1 MRTENA
7 RVHRTKSVWHK
18 FKLMTFPCMYSL
30 YREWRRCQQHEST
43 TCFKCIVFAAVSI
56 LILFICSSSQW
67 AGLFR
72 AQKVDAKA
80 SKLQVLATAGF
91 FNASVLGSRTQRAA
105 SGLRDEQAYKRQNTL
120 SEFQLDVAVTASPR
134 IALSFASGPQD
145 TLASRLKTPP
155 KSASLPVYKVAYC
168 IFKSRPFTRP

>member
-18 FKLMTFPCMYSL
+18 FKLLTFPCMYSL

-80 SKLQVLATAGF
+80 SKLQVLATAGVSI
-91 FNASVLGSRTQRAA
+91 ASVLGTQTQRTA
-105 SGLRDEQAYKRQNTL
+105 SGLRDEHAFKRQNTL
-120 SEFQLDVAVTASPR
+120 SELQLDAASPR

-145 TLASRLKTPP
+145 TLASRLKIPP

-168 IFKSRPFTRP
+168 MFKSRSFKRP

>member
-56 LILFICSSSQW
+56 LILFICSSNQW
-67 AGLFR
+67 TGLFR
-72 AQKVDAKA
+72 AQHFDAKA

-91 FNASVLGSRTQRAA
+91 SNASVLGSRTQRAA
-105 SGLRDEQAYKRQNTL
+105 SGLRDEHAYKRQNTL
-120 SEFQLDVAVTASPR
+120 SEFQLDAAVTASPR
-134 IALSFASGPQD
+134 IALPFASGPQD
-145 TLASRLKTPP
+145 TLASRLKIPP

-168 IFKSRPFTRP
+168 MFKSRSFKRP

>member
-18 FKLMTFPCMYSL
+18 FKLLTFPCMYSL

-67 AGLFR
+67 TGLFR
-72 AQKVDAKA
+72 AQQFDAKA
-80 SKLQVLATAGF
+80 SKLQVLATAEF
-91 FNASVLGSRTQRAA
+91 SNAPVLGSQPQRAA
-105 SGLRDEQAYKRQNTL
+105 SRLRDDHALKRQNTL
-120 SEFQLDVAVTASPR
+120 SELQLDAAVPASPR

-155 KSASLPVYKVAYC
+155 KSASLPVHKVAFC
-168 IFKSRPFTRP
+168 IFKSRSFTRP